1 MLIPVSREIFLPV
14 IVWSLALGI
23 ISGAVY
29 DIFRIRRAAF
39 RIPGTRFLRGGK
51 GRADTVL
58 TFFEDILFSLFCTS
72 VFILIAY
79 RLSFGLPRWY
89 SAAAYA
95 GGFFLYRE
103 TVGVLVMRSAEAIIR
118 ALCRAVLFVY
128 RRAICPAY
136 DFIARHIGSF
146 AGKISSRRRAAYTA
160 KYEKHL
166 VLSFTV
172 PESSPPG
179 SGSPRPGWDS
189 RACCFCA
196 VNIIMLRADYNDL
209 RDREEELLR
218 EKQQYEDAID
228 KLRSDL
234 DHEMDN
240 DYIMR
245 IAREK
250 LNYYLPDEII
260 FYNDR

>member
-136 DFIARHIGSF
+136 GFIARRCERRGIRGSGLY
-146 AGKISSRRRAAYTA
+146 GKVRKAPCSFFYGTRIISSR
-160 KYEKHL
+160 
-166 VLSFTV
+166 
-172 PESSPPG
+172 
-179 SGSPRPGWDS
+179 
-189 RACCFCA
+189 
-196 VNIIMLRADYNDL
+196 
-209 RDREEELLR
+209 LR
-218 EKQQYEDAID
+218 E
-228 KLRSDL
+228 
-234 DHEMDN
+234 
-240 DYIMR
+240 
-245 IAREK
+245 
-250 LNYYLPDEII
+250 
-260 FYNDR
+260 

>member
-136 DFIARHIGSF
+136 GFIARHIGSF

-172 PESSPPG
+172 PETSPPG
-179 SGSPRPGWDS
+179 SGNERKS
-189 RACCFCA
+189 
-196 VNIIMLRADYNDL
+196 
-209 RDREEELLR
+209 
-218 EKQQYEDAID
+218 
-228 KLRSDL
+228 
-234 DHEMDN
+234 
-240 DYIMR
+240 
-245 IAREK
+245 
-250 LNYYLPDEII
+250 
-260 FYNDR
+260 

>member
-58 TFFEDILFSLFCTS
+58 IFFEDILFSLFCTS

-136 DFIARHIGSF
+136 
-146 AGKISSRRRAAYTA
+146 TA

-179 SGSPRPGWDS
+179 SGNERKS
-189 RACCFCA
+189 
-196 VNIIMLRADYNDL
+196 
-209 RDREEELLR
+209 
-218 EKQQYEDAID
+218 
-228 KLRSDL
+228 
-234 DHEMDN
+234 
-240 DYIMR
+240 
-245 IAREK
+245 
-250 LNYYLPDEII
+250 
-260 FYNDR
+260 